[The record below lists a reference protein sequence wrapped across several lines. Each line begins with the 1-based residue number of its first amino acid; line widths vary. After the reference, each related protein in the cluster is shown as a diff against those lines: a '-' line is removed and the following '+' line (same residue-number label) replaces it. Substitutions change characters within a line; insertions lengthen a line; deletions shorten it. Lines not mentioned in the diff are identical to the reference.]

1 MTVKQL
7 DILNIGLMALS
18 CMAAFLVPFELFLF
32 SYAVLGPLHYL
43 TEIGWLHKRNYFA
56 TGRYKYD
63 FVWLTLLCVLLI
75 SFSFILTDMAAE
87 SSAMVLFLAFT
98 SALGM
103 VLFDKLIYKI
113 ATVAIGFLIGLF
125 FQKINLFIILFAV
138 LLPTIIHVFVFTA
151 LFIIQGALKNKSLTG
166 LLSVGFFVLC
176 AVAFFVL
183 DPTFD
188 FYHVSSLCKRKLS
201 FYQLCFRKSSFTKLL
216 GYRKPNYR
224 FCFFDQRQ
232 ACL

>member
-56 TGRYKYD
+56 TGKYD

-188 FYHVSSLCKRKLS
+188 FYHVSIYAKEKLS

-216 GYRKPNYR
+216 GYR
-224 FCFFDQRQ
+224 
-232 ACL
+232 